1 MSKPLLVVL
10 TGAGISAESGLATFR
25 GAGGL
30 WEGHDVMEVASI
42 DGWHRN
48 PALVLL
54 FYNSRRHAAVLA
66 QPNAGHLALAAMER
80 HFDVRIITQNVDD
93 LHERAGS
100 TQVLHLHGKLNELR
114 SVKNPD
120 LITPYVKDVL
130 LGDLASDGSQ
140 LRPNIVWFG
149 EAVPMMDLAQRWVRE
164 AQAFA
169 VIGTSLQVYPAA
181 GLLYEA
187 RADIP
192 KFLIDP
198 SAVKA
203 AGIPRLQRFAQPAT
217 TGVEKMAE
225 VLRNMMDVDCFKRNF
240 IPK

>member
-1 MSKPLLVVL
+1 MSKPIVVVL

-25 GAGGL
+25 GAGGM

-42 DGWHRN
+42 EGWHRN
-48 PALVLL
+48 PDLVLS
-54 FYNSRRHAAVLA
+54 FYNNRREAAALA

-80 HFDVRIITQNVDD
+80 HFEVRIITQNVDD

-100 TQVLHLHGKLNELR
+100 TQVLHLHGKLSELR
-114 SVKNPD
+114 SVKNPK
-120 LITPYVKDVL
+120 LITPYLQDVR
-130 LGDLASDGSQ
+130 LGHLASDGSQ

-149 EAVPMMDLAQRWVRE
+149 EAVPMMEQAQRWVQQ
-164 AQAFA
+164 AAAFA

-187 RADIP
+187 SASIP

-198 SAVKA
+198 NEVNA
-203 AGIPRLQRFAQPAT
+203 ANIPNLQRLAMPAT
-217 TGVEKMAE
+217 TGVEKMDE
-225 VLRNMMDVDCFKRNF
+225 LLRNMMDID
-240 IPK
+240 

>member
-42 DGWHRN
+42 EGWYRN
-48 PALVLL
+48 PALVLS
-54 FYNSRRHAAVLA
+54 FYNSRRQAAA
-66 QPNAGHLALAAMER
+66 QAKPNAGHLALAALEQ
-80 HFDVRIITQNVDD
+80 FFEVRIITQNVDD

-100 TQVLHLHGKLNELR
+100 TQVLHLHGKLTELR
-114 SVKNPD
+114 SVNNPR
-120 LITPYVKDVL
+120 LVFPYTKDVH

-149 EAVPMMDLAQRWVRE
+149 EAVPLMEQAQSWVRQ
-164 AQAFA
+164 AAAFA

-181 GLLYEA
+181 GLIYDVHHA
-187 RADIP
+187 IP

-198 SAVKA
+198 KAVGTA
-203 AGIPRLQRFAQPAT
+203 SIPNLQWIAEPAT
-217 TGVEKMAE
+217 SGVEKMAE
-225 VLRNMMDVDCFKRNF
+225 VLRKIMDID
-240 IPK
+240 

>member
-42 DGWHRN
+42 EGWRRN
-48 PALVLL
+48 PDLVLS
-54 FYNSRRHAAVLA
+54 FYNNRREAAAAA
-66 QPNAGHLALAAMER
+66 QPNAGHLALVAMEQD
-80 HFDVRIITQNVDD
+80 FEVRIITQNVDD

-100 TQVLHLHGKLNELR
+100 SQVLHLHGNLNELR
-114 SVKNPD
+114 SVQNPL
-120 LITPYVKDVL
+120 LITPYTADIH

-149 EAVPMMDLAQRWVRE
+149 EEVPLMEQAQLWVQK
-164 AQAFA
+164 AAAFA

-187 RADIP
+187 SHHIP

-198 SAVKA
+198 ISVNTAL
-203 AGIPRLQRFAQPAT
+203 IPNLRWIAEPAT
-217 TGVEKMAE
+217 SGVEKMAE
-225 VLRNMMDVDCFKRNF
+225 VLRNIMD
-240 IPK
+240 IA